1 MKIIDEQAVFI
12 LYQIYIQAL
21 TSRNDKISDN
31 IQKINDLQLQADA
44 LYFVKKAERF
54 FLDNVY
60 KEFN

>member
-1 MKIIDEQAVFI
+1 MKIIDEQTVFI
-12 LYQIYIQAL
+12 LYQIYIQAI
-21 TSRNDKISDN
+21 TSRNDKIGEH

>member
-44 LYFVKKAERF
+44 LYLAKKAERF
-54 FLDNVY
+54 FLDNVH